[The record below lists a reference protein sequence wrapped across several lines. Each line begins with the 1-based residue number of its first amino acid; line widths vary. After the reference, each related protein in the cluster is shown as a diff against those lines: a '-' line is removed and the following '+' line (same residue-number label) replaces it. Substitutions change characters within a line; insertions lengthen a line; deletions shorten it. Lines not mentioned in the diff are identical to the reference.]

1 MNYLNSKEEEVN
13 ILLNLAA
20 IDKMTEVKT
29 SGLPMAHD
37 EKALYVDQRK
47 SNNLVICSDNEEKN
61 NDVMLPML
69 EIMRRANESALVC
82 DQNSILYD
90 SIANKFEESGYKII
104 KLDYNNSVD
113 SSCYNV
119 FNLPIKL
126 VKEGNKSI
134 AYNIID
140 NICKYVIMSNCTDE
154 MDPFWINTAS
164 DYLEGIILYLVE
176 TKNSISF
183 EDIMNVSDEIREN
196 PTAFI
201 SKFDKTSPIY
211 ICLCATICAP
221 KETMDS
227 ILSVFSQYMRLFI
240 SNQNLNAIMHND
252 DIDLL
257 NIDNKK
263 IIIFY
268 EQNIPS
274 VVSSTMISILVD
286 EIYFARSI
294 ASKTVNKFN
303 VLLDDIYGN
312 CPIRDFAKK
321 LNTSLNYNLSFTCFV
336 NGYNDIINSYGRQNL
351 LVINSCFDKVLY
363 LLSNDNETLT
373 EIENNCGKIIT
384 IDELRHLKYG
394 DAVLLVTRMRPYK
407 VELLPYSDIIKRY

>member
-294 ASKTVNKFN
+294 ASKTV
-303 VLLDDIYGN
+303 
-312 CPIRDFAKK
+312 RSEEH
-321 LNTSLNYNLSFTCFV
+321 TS
-336 NGYNDIINSYGRQNL
+336 
-351 LVINSCFDKVLY
+351 
-363 LLSNDNETLT
+363 
-373 EIENNCGKIIT
+373 
-384 IDELRHLKYG
+384 ELQ
-394 DAVLLVTRMRPYK
+394 
-407 VELLPYSDIIKRY
+407 S